1 MYTPLNNKTVGQ
13 AIAKLR
19 IHKGIKAFEVAK
31 QLNMSVAAYTKHE
44 RGETAITIKFINA
57 VAEYLNVNP
66 LHFLQHKPENI
77 VENIYHSKLALQNYA
92 DINNATGKDF
102 IEKIIEQLKMK
113 DKQIAQLLTI
123 TQKKISI
130 IFLLICP
137 HCFLLQEL
145 L

>member
-19 IHKGIKAFEVAK
+19 MHKNIKAFEVAK

-44 RGETAITIKFINA
+44 RGETAITINFINA

-66 LHFLQHKPENI
+66 LHFLQHNPENI
-77 VENIYHSKLALQNYA
+77 VENIYHSKLTLPSPA
-92 DINNATGKDF
+92 DSNNTTDKEL
-102 IEKIIEQLKMK
+102 IKTITEQLNIK
-113 DKQIAQLLTI
+113 DGQIAQLLI
-123 TQKKISI
+123 IAKKNINTF
-130 IFLLICP
+130 FLLIYP
-137 HCFLLQEL
+137 HYFLLQEL